1 MAKGAALLLLV
12 CIAGVFG
19 IVNGQPSMSLTY
31 YSTSCPQVS
40 TIVDQIILAA
50 IQQSKNVVGGLLRLH
65 FHDCFVRGCEAS
77 VLLDSIPPHFAEKD
91 GPGNA
96 NSLRGFDV
104 IDNVKNAL
112 EAACPGVVSC
122 ADILALVAQSA
133 ISQIGGPS
141 WVVPLGR
148 RDGTISNAAD
158 TSSNLPSF
166 TASYPA
172 LKSIFASKGLDE
184 QDMVALSGAHTVG
197 DTHCN
202 KIEPRLYNSTGP
214 GGVDPTLDA
223 TYAAQLKV
231 QCPYSNGVSMTV
243 IPMDPTLGGN
253 TFDSNYY
260 GNVLAHKGLFISDET
275 LLSNQVGAKYVLQDS
290 SGPQV
295 PFFNDFAA
303 AMTKMGSVTVLLA
316 PQGEIRQNCHFVNP
330 SSNASTPTPA
340 AAGPAPSVTTTSP
353 VSAPSPV
360 ATPTPTPTAVPAAAP
375 IVTPPTATPTAAPAP
390 PPATTPT
397 PAPVTTTATPPT
409 AAPVAVPT
417 AVPVPTP
424 APTKASTTPT
434 AAPVPST
441 AASVPTT
448 VPTTAPT
455 TTPATAPTA
464 TSPAPTAISPAPT
477 VTSTV
482 PAPTAKSP
490 TTAPVP
496 APVASP
502 PISTATSSSTV
513 DKSMAPAPAPSHKKV
528 KSSSSRIS
536 PSPIYYI
543 VVRAAEVVIR
553 MLH

>member
-19 IVNGQPSMSLTY
+19 IVSGQPSMSLTY

-77 VLLDSIPPHFAEKD
+77 VLLDSIPPHLAEKD

-104 IDNVKNAL
+104 IDNVKTAL

-148 RDGTISNAAD
+148 RDGIISNGAD

-166 TASYPA
+166 TASYAA
-172 LKSIFASKGLDE
+172 LKSIFASKGLNE
-184 QDMVALSGAHTVG
+184 QDMVALSGAHTIG

-202 KIEPRLYNSTGP
+202 KIEQRLYNSTGP

-223 TYAAQLKV
+223 NYAAQLKV

-253 TFDSNYY
+253 TFDGNYY

-275 LLSNQVGAKYVLQDS
+275 LLSNTVGAKYVLQDS
-290 SGPQV
+290 SIPQL
-295 PFFNDFAA
+295 PFFHDFAA
-303 AMTKMGSVTVLLA
+303 AMIKMGSVTVLLA

-330 SSNASTPTPA
+330 SSNSSTPTPV
-340 AAGPAPSVTTTSP
+340 AAGPAPSVTTPTSP
-353 VSAPSPV
+353 VSPASPV
-360 ATPTPTPTAVPAAAP
+360 ATPTPTAVPAAAP
-375 IVTPPTATPTAAPAP
+375 IVTPPTATPTAALAS
-390 PPATTPT
+390 PPATT

-417 AVPVPTP
+417 AVPVATP
-424 APTKASTTPT
+424 ASTTPT
-434 AAPVPST
+434 AAPVPTS
-441 AASVPTT
+441 AASVP
-448 VPTTAPT
+448 A

-464 TSPAPTAISPAPT
+464 TSPAPT

-496 APVASP
+496 APVAVP
-502 PISTATSSSTV
+502 PKSTATSSSSV
-513 DKSMAPAPAPSHKKV
+513 DKSMAPAPAPSHKKT